1 MTAVPHVII
10 LMTDQHARHAAGAYG
25 NVTVQTPHLD
35 AFAARGTAFDN
46 AYCASP
52 MCVPSRAALMTGRP
66 VHETRSWDNAHPYTG
81 VPEGWAHVVRSAGM
95 RTAVIGK
102 MHFRSPDDDTGFD
115 EVILPLDVSDGIGDV
130 YSLVR
135 DDMPARPALAALVRQ
150 AGVGTS
156 PYLDY
161 DRAVADA
168 ACRWLDAAPE
178 GEPWALLVS
187 FATPH
192 HPLVVPQEY
201 WDLYPEVDVS
211 TALVAGDDEPAHQ
224 HPYPAELRRVMG
236 VESAFTVE
244 EVTRARRAYYGLC
257 TLADRLVGQV
267 LDHATSLGFDDS
279 STVVVYTSDHG
290 VSLGERGLWWK
301 HHLYEESVGVP
312 LLVTGPGFAPGA
324 RVEHP
329 VSLTSIYPTVLAA
342 LGVPDDRPGSGRSPA
357 LSPHQEPHFG
367 GGFAEYHG
375 LGASSGAFMLRHGR
389 YKLVH
394 YTTAPPQLFDLE
406 NDPGEQADLAGEPE
420 YATVLAQL
428 TAALRNELDPKAV
441 DARARSDQARL
452 VDRHGGRQAVLS
464 AGFRIPYTA
473 PPSDDR

>member
-267 LDHATSLGFDDS
+267 LDHATEPGFRRLL
-279 STVVVYTSDHG
+279 HG
-290 VSLGERGLWWK
+290 SRLHLRPRGLLGRAWPVVEAPSVRRVGGSPVVG
-301 HHLYEESVGVP
+301 HGSRLRARCPRRAPRFVDVHLSHSP
-312 LLVTGPGFAPGA
+312 CRAW
-324 RVEHP
+324 
-329 VSLTSIYPTVLAA
+329 
-342 LGVPDDRPGSGRSPA
+342 GSG
-357 LSPHQEPHFG
+357 
-367 GGFAEYHG
+367 
-375 LGASSGAFMLRHGR
+375 
-389 YKLVH
+389 
-394 YTTAPPQLFDLE
+394 
-406 NDPGEQADLAGEPE
+406 
-420 YATVLAQL
+420 
-428 TAALRNELDPKAV
+428 
-441 DARARSDQARL
+441 
-452 VDRHGGRQAVLS
+452 
-464 AGFRIPYTA
+464 
-473 PPSDDR
+473 